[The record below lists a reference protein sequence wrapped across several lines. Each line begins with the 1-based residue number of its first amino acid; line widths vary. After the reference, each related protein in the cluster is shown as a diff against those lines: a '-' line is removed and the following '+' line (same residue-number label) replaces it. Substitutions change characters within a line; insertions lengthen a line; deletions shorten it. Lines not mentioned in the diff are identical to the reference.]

1 MKLPENFLNNSTY
14 NSISHHSHFE
24 GVCDWELTN
33 VVFQRDS
40 VINGEY
46 EPTEEECE
54 WESDEENDDDKDEN
68 SEHNLS
74 VSILPNIVEPC

>member
-1 MKLPENFLNNSTY
+1 M
-14 NSISHHSHFE
+14 
-24 GVCDWELTN
+24 
-33 VVFQRDS
+33 
-40 VINGEY
+40 INGEY

-74 VSILPNIVEPC
+74 VSILPVPNIVEPC